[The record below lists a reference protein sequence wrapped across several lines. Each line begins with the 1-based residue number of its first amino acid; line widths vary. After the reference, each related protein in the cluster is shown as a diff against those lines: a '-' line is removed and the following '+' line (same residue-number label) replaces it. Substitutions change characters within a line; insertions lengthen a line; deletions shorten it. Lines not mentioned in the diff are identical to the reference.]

1 VTMGQWIGA
10 QRLQEIGR
18 FFREPEA
25 VEEVELHPVRRTWV
39 SKGSKM
45 ELTKHHL
52 LVLKA
57 LNTDARKPINEISEE
72 TGLTRRRVRN
82 ILQSFM
88 ESGAFRFIIRMNLTT
103 KRMTEVVVRIR
114 YNDYESSLHWYE
126 ELRRSG
132 DLGSLFDMF
141 YSITDPIAFAWFF
154 VDDVRGVN
162 RLSKEIAKEPFVV
175 SSAPLVLHSMRK
187 SPWLARIKLEE
198 MITELDEL

>member
-52 LVLKA
+52 LVLRA

-72 TGLTRRRVRN
+72 TGLTRRRVRI

-88 ESGAFRFIIRMNLTT
+88 ESRAFRFMIRMNLAT
-103 KRMTEVVVRIR
+103 KQMAEVIVRIR
-114 YNDYESSLHWYE
+114 YNDYESCLRRFE
-126 ELRRSG
+126 ELRKSRE
-132 DLGSLFDMF
+132 LGSFEHSSF
-141 YSITDPIAFAWFF
+141 SITDPIAFAWFA
-154 VDDVRGVN
+154 VDDVQGIN
-162 RLSKEIAKEPFVV
+162 RLSKEIPKEPFVV
-175 SSAPLVLHSMRK
+175 SSTPLVLHSMK
-187 SPWLARIKLEE
+187 QSPWLARIKLEE
-198 MITELDEL
+198 MISELDDL